1 MANYRYLNVLFR
13 LYLLTIIILMMIRT
27 DGKIKLAKTIL
38 GVRGDHFVHA
48 TLFIP
53 YMLFIGVIYY
63 QKNNVYLIKN
73 KLYYAIGFGAFCE
86 SIHLFLPYR
95 TFSVFDFFA
104 NCFGIG
110 LGLFLW
116 ILIKKLLVYFLPLK

>member
-1 MANYRYLNVLFR
+1 MAKYKYDKVLFR
-13 LYLLTIIILMMIRT
+13 LYLFSIILLMMIRT

-63 QKNNVYLIKN
+63 QKTNVYLLRN
-73 KLYYAIGFGAFCE
+73 KLFYAIGFGAFCE

-95 TFSVFDFFA
+95 TFSIFDFFA

-110 LGLFLW
+110 LGMVLW
-116 ILIKKLLVYFLPLK
+116 ILIKKILAYFLPVN